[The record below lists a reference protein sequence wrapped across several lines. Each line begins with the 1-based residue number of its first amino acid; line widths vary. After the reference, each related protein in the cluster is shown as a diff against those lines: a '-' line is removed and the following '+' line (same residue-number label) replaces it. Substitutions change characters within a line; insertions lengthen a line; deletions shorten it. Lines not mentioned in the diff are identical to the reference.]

1 MNFIF
6 SLPNSFGGVGVVAAS
21 LAFLLSACGD
31 DSGSN
36 SEINANVFSLQV
48 KSIDEL
54 PNCSKNLDGDSSWV
68 VNESAV
74 FVCKDRKW
82 EKREKNDEPESSSSA
97 AKKSESSSSK
107 KGKSSSAVASSNS
120 AKSSDSK
127 EKKSSSSQM
136 QKISSSSAKQVVSS
150 SSVKQKT
157 SSSSSAALSSSALA
171 EKICSSSTAKSN
183 SSVTSVS
190 SSVSSLSSSVIPSSS
205 SVTPSSSSVAL
216 LSSSVILSLSSSS
229 KDSVGTE
236 QGRSESAEES
246 SSSVKLSSS
255 SVILSEVEGILTD
268 SRDGQTYKTVVI
280 GSQTWMAQNLN
291 YVRAGS
297 YCYIDASFYCAEYG
311 RLYTWNAART
321 ACPSGWHLPSKDEF
335 EMLFSAVGGQS
346 IAGKMLKSTSVNGT
360 DAYSFSALL
369 AGIRFNGGYFTDM
382 GHYAHFWSSTEYK
395 YDNNNAYNMY
405 LRNSEDNAHLPNY
418 SKDSGFSVR
427 CVKD

>member
-1 MNFIF
+1 
-6 SLPNSFGGVGVVAAS
+6 
-21 LAFLLSACGD
+21 
-31 DSGSN
+31 
-36 SEINANVFSLQV
+36 
-48 KSIDEL
+48 
-54 PNCSKNLDGDSSWV
+54 
-68 VNESAV
+68 
-74 FVCKDRKW
+74 
-82 EKREKNDEPESSSSA
+82 
-97 AKKSESSSSK
+97 
-107 KGKSSSAVASSNS
+107 
-120 AKSSDSK
+120 
-127 EKKSSSSQM
+127 
-136 QKISSSSAKQVVSS
+136 
-150 SSVKQKT
+150 
-157 SSSSSAALSSSALA
+157 
-171 EKICSSSTAKSN
+171 
-183 SSVTSVS
+183 
-190 SSVSSLSSSVIPSSS
+190 
-205 SVTPSSSSVAL
+205 
-216 LSSSVILSLSSSS
+216 
-229 KDSVGTE
+229 
-236 QGRSESAEES
+236 GRSESAEES

-297 YCYIDASFYCAEYG
+297 YCYMDASFYCAEYG

-369 AGIRFNGGYFTDM
+369 AGLRFNGGYFTDM

-405 LRNSEDNAHLPNY
+405 LHNSEDNAHLPDY
-418 SKDSGFSVR
+418 SKDLGFSVR

>member
-1 MNFIF
+1 MNCFF
-6 SLPNSFGGVGVVAAS
+6 SLPNSVGGVGVVAAS

-31 DSGSN
+31 DSGNN
-36 SEINANVFSLQV
+36 SEINANDFSLQV

-82 EKREKNDEPESSSSA
+82 EKREKDDEPESSSSA
-97 AKKSESSSSK
+97 VKKSESSSSK

-120 AKSSDSK
+120 AKSSGSK
-127 EKKSSSSQM
+127 EKK
-136 QKISSSSAKQVVSS
+136 
-150 SSVKQKT
+150 
-157 SSSSSAALSSSALA
+157 SSSALA

-297 YCYIDASFYCAEYG
+297 YCYMDASFYCAEYG

-369 AGIRFNGGYFTDM
+369 AGLRFNGGYFTDM

-405 LRNSEDNAHLPNY
+405 LHNSEDNAHLPDY
-418 SKDSGFSVR
+418 SKDLGFSVR

>member
-1 MNFIF
+1 MNCFF
-6 SLPNSFGGVGVVAAS
+6 SLPNSIGGVGVMAAS

-31 DSGSN
+31 DSGNN
-36 SEINANVFSLQV
+36 SEINANDFSLQV

-82 EKREKNDEPESSSSA
+82 EKREKDDEPESSSSA
-97 AKKSESSSSK
+97 VKKSESSSSK

-120 AKSSDSK
+120 AKSSGSK
-127 EKKSSSSQM
+127 EKK
-136 QKISSSSAKQVVSS
+136 
-150 SSVKQKT
+150 
-157 SSSSSAALSSSALA
+157 SSSALA

-297 YCYIDASFYCAEYG
+297 YCYMDASFYCAEYG

-369 AGIRFNGGYFTDM
+369 AGLRFNGGYFTDM

-405 LRNSEDNAHLPNY
+405 LHNSEDNAHLPDY
-418 SKDSGFSVR
+418 SKDLGFSVR

>member
-1 MNFIF
+1 MNCFF
-6 SLPNSFGGVGVVAAS
+6 SLPNSVGGVGVVAAS

-31 DSGSN
+31 DSGNN
-36 SEINANVFSLQV
+36 SEINANDFSLQV

-82 EKREKNDEPESSSSA
+82 EKREKDDEPESSSSA

-120 AKSSDSK
+120 AKSSGSK
-127 EKKSSSSQM
+127 EKK
-136 QKISSSSAKQVVSS
+136 
-150 SSVKQKT
+150 
-157 SSSSSAALSSSALA
+157 SSSALA

-183 SSVTSVS
+183 SSVTSGS

-216 LSSSVILSLSSSS
+216 LSSSVILCLSSSS

-297 YCYIDASFYCAEYG
+297 YCYMDASFYCAEYG

-369 AGIRFNGGYFTDM
+369 AGLRFNGGYFTDM

-405 LRNSEDNAHLPNY
+405 LHNSEDNAHLPDY
-418 SKDSGFSVR
+418 SKDLGFSVR